1 MSTFNNTPISINH
14 LAEDQIKMY
23 KQEITNVFFFFF
35 HCHQAQINKQCNQT
49 FLTIY
54 YLEHCIIF

>member
-23 KQEITNVFFFFF
+23 KQEITNVFFFF
-35 HCHQAQINKQCNQT
+35 IVTKLK
-49 FLTIY
+49 LTNNVTKHSLPFIT
-54 YLEHCIIF
+54 

>member
-23 KQEITNVFFFFF
+23 KQEITNVFSFSLSPSS
-35 HCHQAQINKQCNQT
+35 N
-49 FLTIY
+49 
-54 YLEHCIIF
+54 

>member
-23 KQEITNVFFFFF
+23 KQEITNVFSFSLS
-35 HCHQAQINKQCNQT
+35 QSSNKQYDQT
-49 FLTIY
+49 FLAIY
-54 YLEHCIIF
+54 YLEPCINF